1 MLSDIAET
9 RRALLAEGAAALGSA
24 GVPDPRMEVV
34 RLWEELTGESSS
46 SRVLQLDNP
55 AAGSSVAAF
64 RAGVARRV
72 KGEPLA
78 HVIGEVGFRSLLL
91 HIDRRALIPRPETE
105 GLVDLLLS
113 RVQEGRAA
121 DVGTGSGCLALSL
134 ATEGRFSLVVGI
146 ELAAD
151 ALELA
156 RENRTRSGARIHL
169 VQGDLTT
176 PFVAGGF
183 DALISNPPY
192 LTTGEYDALDTAVRD
207 WEPRAALVSGAD
219 GLEATQRLLDHGRGV
234 LRERG
239 WIALEVDCTRAAE
252 CARRAVGLGWG
263 DVAIHADLFGRERYL
278 LARRS
283 GTP

>member
-1 MLSDIAET
+1 MLSEIAET
-9 RRALLAEGAAALGSA
+9 RRVLLAEGTAALGSA
-24 GVPDPRMEVV
+24 GVPDPRMEGV

-46 SRVLQLDNP
+46 SRVLELDQP
-55 AAGSSVAAF
+55 ATGSSAAAF

-78 HVIGEVGFRSLLL
+78 HVIGEIGFRSLLL
-91 HIDRRALIPRPETE
+91 RIDRRALIPRPETE

-113 RVQEGRAA
+113 RVREGRVA
-121 DVGTGSGCLALSL
+121 DLGTGSGCLALSL
-134 ATEGRFSLVVGI
+134 AAEGRFSLVVGV

-156 RENRTRSGARIHL
+156 RENRIRSGAPIQL
-169 VQGDLTT
+169 VRGDLTA
-176 PFVAGGF
+176 PLLPGGF
-183 DALISNPPY
+183 DALICNPPY
-192 LTTGEYDALDTAVRD
+192 LTTGEYDALDPAVRD

-219 GLEATQRLLDHGRGV
+219 GLDATQRLLNQGRDV
-234 LRERG
+234 LRVGG
-239 WIALEVDCTRAAE
+239 WIALEIDCTRAAE
-252 CARRAVGLGWG
+252 CARRAMALGWG